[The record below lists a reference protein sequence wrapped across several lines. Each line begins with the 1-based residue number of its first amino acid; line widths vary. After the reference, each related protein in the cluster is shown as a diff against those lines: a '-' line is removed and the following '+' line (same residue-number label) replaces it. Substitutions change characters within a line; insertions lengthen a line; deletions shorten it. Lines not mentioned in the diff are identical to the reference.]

1 MSEIVHLAWDRFTI
15 IAGIVG
21 DFQGRVIV
29 SLFYFTILIP
39 FGLGARLFSDSLRL
53 RAENTPG
60 WLDRP
65 PVQNTLDDARR
76 QG

>member
-21 DFQGRVIV
+21 DLQGRAIV
-29 SLFYFTILIP
+29 TVFYYTILVP
-39 FGLGARLFSDSLRL
+39 FGLGSRLFSDSLRL
-53 RAENTPG
+53 RADTAPR